1 MQQNPVLLQVIRTVL
16 IGVLSL
22 LALRMALVNRF
33 VFLALVAGVGLFF
46 GIRYLWNRREQ
57 IQRER
62 RFGKTMSGEVANR
75 RRQVREEIVKIRE
88 QIQEIDDNIHELREE
103 LHRGR
108 DLPESTKQKTR
119 SVILA
124 FENQRD
130 LRAGKRDFFQLADE
144 KLATLE
150 RNHRLIGTLAQKEEL
165 LRALRE
171 SNQDTIADLEAFK
184 ENMRY
189 DQSFLDTIDRLSS
202 RILDV
207 DSASDASILREEL
220 SRMTKE
226 LKDL

>member
-1 MQQNPVLLQVIRTVL
+1 MQQNTVFLQVIRVVL

-33 VFLALVAGVGLFF
+33 VFLALVVGVGLFF
-46 GIRYLWNRREQ
+46 GIRYLIGRRENLL
-57 IQRER
+57 RER
-62 RFGKTMSGEVANR
+62 KFGKTMSGEVANR
-75 RRQVREEIVKIRE
+75 RKQVREEIATIRE

-103 LHRGR
+103 LHQGR
-108 DLPESTKQKTR
+108 DLPESTKKKTR
-119 SVILA
+119 RMIAA

-150 RNHRLIGTLAQKEEL
+150 RNHRLIGTLAEKEEK

-207 DSASDASILREEL
+207 DSASDASVLREEL
-220 SRMTKE
+220 TRMTRE